1 LSVQSRAPRVEKSC
15 GECLRRSWLLARLG
29 PVLDLCAPD
38 RERLFALLGLADE
51 ELIEALAGRRRAA
64 TQAAY
69 AAWRPESSEQ
79 PSRSVCRHREGYP
92 RALRA
97 RRSRALLH
105 VMGAPSS
112 LGELTDSP
120 VVVLLGERAASDYGR
135 EMATGLARGLS
146 SCGVTVLAS
155 AVEGVGAAA
164 LEGALEA
171 GSRCVALCGDGLAV
185 SRRGPQGALLAR
197 VAREGCAISALA
209 PDASGRIWGWG
220 ACELVALELAQ
231 LVVVVECREDRPEL
245 RTARVAREMGVT
257 LAAVPGRATSPLAA
271 GPLGLLREG
280 ARLVCG
286 AEDALELLSPRLEA
300 SPRPKRAE
308 RPSLPPALHLILDEV
323 DAGRDTPGAL
333 TLASEQPLEEIL
345 LALTELE
352 LLGLLRRSRGG
363 RYIRRL

>member
-1 LSVQSRAPRVEKSC
+1 MSAQSRAPRVETLC

-29 PVLDLCAPD
+29 PVLDLRAPD
-38 RERLFALLGLADE
+38 RARLFALLGLADE

-69 AAWRPESSEQ
+69 AAWRPEHSEQ
-79 PSRSVCRHREGYP
+79 PSQTVCRHRDGYP
-92 RALRA
+92 RALHA

-105 VMGAPSS
+105 LMGAPSR
-112 LGELTDSP
+112 LGELTDAP
-120 VVVLLGERAASDYGR
+120 AVVLLGAGAASDYGR

-146 SCGVTVLAS
+146 SCGVTVLAC
-155 AVEGVGAAA
+155 AVAGIGAAA

-171 GSRCVALCGDGLAV
+171 GSRCVALCADGLAA
-185 SRRGPQGALLAR
+185 SRRGAQGALVAR
-197 VAREGCAISALA
+197 VAREGCAISGLA
-209 PDASGRIWGWG
+209 PEVSGRIWAWG
-220 ACELVALELAQ
+220 ACELVALELSQ
-231 LVVVVECREDRPEL
+231 LVVVVECGEDRPEL
-245 RTARVAREMGVT
+245 ATARVAGEMGKAV
-257 LAAVPGRATSPLAA
+257 AAVPGRASSPLAA
-271 GPLGLLREG
+271 GPLALLREG

-300 SPRPKRAE
+300 SPRSKLADC
-308 RPSLPPALHLILDEV
+308 PSLPSALRLILDEV
-323 DAGRDTPGAL
+323 DAGRDTAGAL

-352 LLGLLRRSRGG
+352 LRGLLRRSRGG